1 MMKMNRLRETRNQI
15 VILTLIFGGVIALF
29 LGIFLENKIGM
40 VLGITFGTLIAILN
54 FIELEKTLIKA
65 SKMIPRNA
73 QSYTTKHYFIRYII
87 TGLVVII
94 SIKADYIN
102 EFGTIIGLLL
112 IKFVIMIT
120 NLFNDKEYFKRIF
133 RKEG

>member
-1 MMKMNRLRETRNQI
+1 MNRLKKTRNQI
-15 VILTLIFGGVIALF
+15 VVLSLVLGGIIALL
-29 LGIFLENKIGM
+29 LGIFLENKIGI
-40 VLGITFGTLIAILN
+40 VLGVAFGTLIAILN

-65 SKMIPRNA
+65 SKMIPRKA
-73 QSYTTKHYFIRYII
+73 QSYTTKHYFIRYLI
-87 TGLVVII
+87 TGLVVLI